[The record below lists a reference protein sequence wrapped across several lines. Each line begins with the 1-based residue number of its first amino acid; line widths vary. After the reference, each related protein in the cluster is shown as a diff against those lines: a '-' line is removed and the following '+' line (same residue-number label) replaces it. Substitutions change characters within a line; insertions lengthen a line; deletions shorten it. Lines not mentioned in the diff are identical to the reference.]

1 MVKRERHGE
10 EVLTDEQ
17 DEQDGEGVGR
27 KRAQNTQ
34 KGGRGHHN
42 LMGDA
47 FADFRHKGK
56 GKIGRIMAG
65 QNHILVKSAGQAKE
79 LCPQMTGPM
88 HADRAKCMEEDFAE
102 ATGKELETDGG
113 FLLAAKKHKR
123 RKSFGQEGDWMK
135 NGFHVHRSFGKEGGP
150 QRPTMPCLC
159 DTGSSSDSGH
169 IAISSEAAEV

>member
-10 EVLTDEQ
+10 EVLTYEQ

-113 FLLAAKKHKR
+113 FWLAAKKHKR

-135 NGFHVHRSFGKEGGP
+135 HGFHNHRSFGKEGGLSA
-150 QRPTMPCLC
+150 QRFQGFVTPARLQIR
-159 DTGSSSDSGH
+159 GH

>member
-79 LCPQMTGPM
+79 LCPQIRQSVLKRISQRQRGRNWRRMG
-88 HADRAKCMEEDFAE
+88 DF
-102 ATGKELETDGG
+102 G
-113 FLLAAKKHKR
+113 
-123 RKSFGQEGDWMK
+123 W
-135 NGFHVHRSFGKEGGP
+135 P
-150 QRPTMPCLC
+150 QRSTKDAKVL
-159 DTGSSSDSGH
+159 DRRGTG
-169 IAISSEAAEV
+169 